1 MDNQVDIKCEEVM
14 SPDNNQIRMFLIP
27 EVAETTFEN
36 VASMKSIDNENV
48 EVQNTGI
55 FIIF

>member
-1 MDNQVDIKCEEVM
+1 MEDQIDVKCEVM

-36 VASMKSIDNENV
+36 VEMIKSVDNENI
-48 EVQNTGI
+48 EVQTL
-55 FIIF
+55 